1 MQFKETIQAVNAIH
15 ILDGSFQV
23 LLEECNK
30 VKNELISLREENAL
44 LKKENEQLK
53 NDKRQRDNQESTQT
67 SADA

>member
-15 ILDGSFQV
+15 ILDSSFQV

-30 VKNELISLREENAL
+30 VKNELFSLREENAL

-53 NDKRQRDNQESTQT
+53 NDK
-67 SADA
+67 

>member
-1 MQFKETIQAVNAIH
+1 MHFKETIQAINAIH
-15 ILDGSFQV
+15 ILDDNFQV

-30 VKNELISLREENAL
+30 VRNELFSLREENAL

>member
-1 MQFKETIQAVNAIH
+1 MQFKETIQAINAIH
-15 ILDGSFQV
+15 ILDSSFQV

-30 VKNELISLREENAL
+30 VKNELFSLREENAL